1 VDLIR
6 YDHVVVDTLDTKGRH
21 HIDKCGLS
29 QCMVR
34 IDFDNAKSFSNGK
47 GEFILLPSIADE
59 ILTPEHPWVSLWSVV
74 D

>member
-1 VDLIR
+1 
-6 YDHVVVDTLDTKGRH
+6 
-21 HIDKCGLS
+21 
-29 QCMVR
+29 MVR